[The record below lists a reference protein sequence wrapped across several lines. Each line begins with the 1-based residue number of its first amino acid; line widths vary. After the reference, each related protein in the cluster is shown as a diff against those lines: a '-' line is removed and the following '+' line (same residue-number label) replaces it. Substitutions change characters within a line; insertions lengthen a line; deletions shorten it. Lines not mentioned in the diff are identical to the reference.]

1 MSRTGSH
8 TAEEKTVYSRETERV
23 VGSKR
28 GAHRVCAIVLK
39 DTDMLAPAAK
49 GNEGVCA
56 PASAAQSLSFSLS
69 GHKMSLFGPF

>member
-1 MSRTGSH
+1 M
-8 TAEEKTVYSRETERV
+8 
-23 VGSKR
+23 GSKQ
-28 GAHRVCAIVLK
+28 GAHRVRAIFLK